1 MWDNQ
6 KGERMIR
13 IVLKNGRVIKWK
25 KKEWTDYKYDGRYF
39 IIVKNKKWIGFY
51 NLDSIISIAIH

>member
-1 MWDNQ
+1 
-6 KGERMIR
+6 MIR
-13 IVLKNGRVIKWK
+13 IVLKNGCVIKWK